1 MNLKLTR
8 HFQDMMQHR
17 GIELDDV
24 KKALN
29 SPDKTTDG
37 HEGVLKAIKRIGDKE
52 IEVVYYR
59 ETFKDKKD
67 EYLIITAY
75 YL

>member
-29 SPDKTTDG
+29 LPDNVENAHDG
-37 HEGVLKAIKRIGDKE
+37 ASKATKQIGDKE
-52 IEVVYYR
+52 IEVIYCK

>member
-1 MNLKLTR
+1 
-8 HFQDMMQHR
+8 MMQHR

-29 SPDKTTDG
+29 SPDNVNDTHNGAFKTT
-37 HEGVLKAIKRIGDKE
+37 KRIGDKE
-52 IEVVYYR
+52 IEVIYCK